1 MLSAVF
7 RSLRQFSLPP
17 NPANTRVVKDIETEN
32 LNSENLSGDTPH
44 EEGFSKNEEVQSP
57 VSEEV
62 SRPPS
67 EDDYLSG
74 PETFEE
80 DGLTVEYIR
89 ERSE

>member
-1 MLSAVF
+1 
-7 RSLRQFSLPP
+7 
-17 NPANTRVVKDIETEN
+17 VKDIETEN